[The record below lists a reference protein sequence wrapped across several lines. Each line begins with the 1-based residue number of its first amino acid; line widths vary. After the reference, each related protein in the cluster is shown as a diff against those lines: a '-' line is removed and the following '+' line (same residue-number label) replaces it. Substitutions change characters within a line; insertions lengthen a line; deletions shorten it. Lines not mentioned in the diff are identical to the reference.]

1 MCLGMSM
8 YCGDLAADLSDIN
21 RKYAKAERFILFSMA
36 CKPAG
41 KRRRRC
47 DRRVKR
53 TDDSVNVQVK
63 QTETKGN

>member
-1 MCLGMSM
+1 MSLGCMMSK
-8 YCGDLAADLSDIN
+8 YSWDGTRIESPYDDPYFWHGGHGD
-21 RKYAKAERFILFSMA
+21 YA
-36 CKPAG
+36 PAG

-53 TDDSVNVQVK
+53 PNDSVNVMVR